1 MKVFIYPSNSL
12 ILSDLVERFGH
23 EPLAIMREIGRKV
36 RAQGLDS
43 PPINITPDDP
53 KLGLKYAAV
62 EVPSGV
68 RGRMSMFDPL
78 ISEAEA
84 AIIVRDP
91 VISFGCMGCARTNE
105 LVNFLIRAKKIP
117 LLEVDYPEN
126 EEDAKQFVYKISEF
140 LKSLDSKEEGKSEP
154 EDKA

>member
-1 MKVFIYPSNSL
+1 MKVFIYPTNSL

-23 EPLAIMREIGRKV
+23 EPLAVMQEISKKV
-36 RAQGLDS
+36 RTQGLDS
-43 PPINITPDDP
+43 PPLNITPEDP

-68 RGRMSMFDPL
+68 RGRMSLFDPL
-78 ISEAEA
+78 ISKAEA

-91 VISFGCMGCARTNE
+91 VVSFGCMGCARTNE

-117 LLEVDYPEN
+117 MLDLDYPSG
-126 EEDAKQFVYKISEF
+126 EEEAKEFVYKISQF
-140 LKSLDSKEEGKSEP
+140 LKSLGTEEK
-154 EDKA
+154 K

>member
-1 MKVFIYPSNSL
+1 MKVFIYPTNSL

-23 EPLAIMREIGRKV
+23 EPLAVMQEISKRV
-36 RAQGLDS
+36 NSPGLDS
-43 PPINITPDDP
+43 PPLNITPEDP

-68 RGRMSMFDPL
+68 RGRMSLFGPL
-78 ISEAEA
+78 ITKAEA

-91 VISFGCMGCARTNE
+91 VVSFGCMGCARTNE

-117 LLEVDYPEN
+117 MLDLDYPST
-126 EEDAKQFVYKISEF
+126 EEEAKEFVYTISQF
-140 LKSLDSKEEGKSEP
+140 LKNLGSKEEK
-154 EDKA
+154 K

>member
-23 EPLAIMREIGRKV
+23 EPLAIMQEIGKKIRT
-36 RAQGLDS
+36 RGLDS

-68 RGRMSMFDPL
+68 RGRMSLFDPL
-78 ISEAEA
+78 ITETEA

-91 VISFGCMGCARTNE
+91 VVSFGCMGCARTNE
-105 LVNFLIRAKKIP
+105 LVNFLIRAKKVP
-117 LLEVDYPEN
+117 LLEVDYPDS
-126 EEDAKQFVYKISEF
+126 EEDAKDFVYQISQF
-140 LKSLDSKEEGKSEP
+140 LKSLDAKEE
-154 EDKA
+154 DKTETEEKA

>member
-1 MKVFIYPSNSL
+1 MKVFIYPTNSL

-23 EPLAIMREIGRKV
+23 EPLAVMQEISKKV
-36 RAQGLDS
+36 KTQGLDS
-43 PPINITPDDP
+43 PPLNITPEDP

-68 RGRMSMFDPL
+68 RGRMSLFDPL
-78 ISEAEA
+78 ISKAQA

-91 VISFGCMGCARTNE
+91 VVSFGCMGCARTNE

-117 LLEVDYPEN
+117 MLDLDYPAS
-126 EEDAKQFVYKISEF
+126 EEEAKEFVYKISQF
-140 LKSLDSKEEGKSEP
+140 LKSLGQEEK
-154 EDKA
+154 K